1 MLVNRTQM
9 LSFVDHDLFQ
19 YNEIVAH
26 HVVLAKRDH
35 INSPLF
41 SKLRMLPLIP
51 SGRGSTFLAI
61 VTSSTYA

>member
-51 SGRGSTFLAI
+51 WR
-61 VTSSTYA
+61 